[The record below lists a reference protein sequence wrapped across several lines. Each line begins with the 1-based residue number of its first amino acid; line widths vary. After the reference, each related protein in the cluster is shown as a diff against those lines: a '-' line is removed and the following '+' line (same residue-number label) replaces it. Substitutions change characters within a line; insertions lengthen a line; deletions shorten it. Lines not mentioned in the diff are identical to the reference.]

1 MPGNFPPPTCSKCR
15 KPMRLMLVKSGDRKF
30 RCIDCDLPD
39 PLELPEM
46 ARLLTGELR
55 RPE

>member
-1 MPGNFPPPTCSKCR
+1 
-15 KPMRLMLVKSGDRKF
+15 MRLMLVKSGDRKF